1 MSGTVRITT
10 TVRFTDADGVE
21 RQPVSS
27 DKTITVDGN
36 YVDAAAVSVAAS
48 ASQTLFD
55 LSGSAYPIADFD
67 ALMIVVE
74 ECEDGKV
81 MLELETDTGG
91 TIRSNSLCLAKDVPL
106 ILGADDS
113 FNGTSGSFAG
123 TLRVIKKAVVKNT
136 SSGTAARVR
145 VFAAT

>member
-1 MSGTVRITT
+1 MSGSVRITT
-10 TVRFTDADGVE
+10 TVRFTDADGTE
-21 RQPVSS
+21 RQPISS
-27 DKTITVDGN
+27 DKTITVDGS
-36 YVDAAAVSVAAS
+36 YIDTGAVAIAAGATL
-48 ASQTLFD
+48 TLFD
-55 LSGSAYPIADFD
+55 LSGSAYPISDFD

-91 TIRSNSLCLAKDVPL
+91 TIRSNSLCLANDVPL

-113 FNGTSGSFAG
+113 YNGTSGSFAG

-136 SSGTAARVR
+136 SSGTAARLH